1 MLHATCYMINILFS
15 NPLLFL
21 VYIAA
26 LLMAIAVHEFS
37 HAAVADYLGDPTP
50 RLQGRLKL
58 NPLVHIDKFGLL
70 FLLFFGFG
78 WGKPVQFDPY
88 NLKHPRKDAALISIA
103 GPISNFIM
111 AVILSLIL
119 RLFILFHQ
127 NILYTISSFVLIP
140 FITLNVVLGV
150 FNLLPIHPLDGF
162 KIVGGILSQDKA
174 REWYQLERYGMIFLL
189 MLIFPL
195 GRSSMLDVIIRPA
208 VSFLLQLFIPTQ
220 IPGVI

>member
-1 MLHATCYMINILFS
+1 MINILFA
-15 NPLLFL
+15 NPLLFV

-26 LLMAIAVHEFS
+26 LLIAVAVHEFS
-37 HAAVADYLGDPTP
+37 HAFVADYLGDPTP

-58 NPLVHIDKFGLL
+58 NPLVHIDQFGLL

-88 NLKHPRKDAALISIA
+88 NLKNPRKDAALISIA

-111 AVILSLIL
+111 AILLSLLIKLFSLFNQHIL
-119 RLFILFHQ
+119 I
-127 NILYTISSFVLIP
+127 TISSFVLIP
-140 FITLNVVLGV
+140 FITLNVIFGV

-162 KIVGGILSQDKA
+162 KIVGGLLPEEKA
-174 REWYQLERYGMIFLL
+174 REWHQLERYGIIFLF

-195 GRSSMLDVIIRPA
+195 GRSSMLDIIIRPA
-208 VSFLLQLFIPTQ
+208 LSFLLQFLIPLQ
-220 IPGVI
+220 IPGIV

>member
-1 MLHATCYMINILFS
+1 MLNILFS

-37 HAAVADYLGDPTP
+37 HALVADHLGDPTP

-58 NPLVHIDKFGLL
+58 NPLVHIDNFGLL

-103 GPISNFIM
+103 GPVSNFIM
-111 AVILSLIL
+111 AIGLSLIL
-119 RLFILFHQ
+119 RLFILLDQSF
-127 NILYTISSFVLIP
+127 LYTISSFVIIP
-140 FITLNVVLGV
+140 FIRLNVILGV

-162 KIVGGILSQDKA
+162 KIVGGILPEEKA
-174 REWYQLERYGMIFLL
+174 KEWYQLERYGMIFLL

-195 GRSSMLDVIIRPA
+195 GRFSMLDVIIRPA
-208 VSFLLQLFIPTQ
+208 VSFMLNMFIPSS
-220 IPGVI
+220 ISSGGII

>member
-1 MLHATCYMINILFS
+1 MINILFS

-26 LLMAIAVHEFS
+26 LLAAIAVHEFS
-37 HAAVADYLGDPTP
+37 HALVADYLGDPTP

-58 NPLVHIDKFGLL
+58 NPLVHIDKFGLI

-88 NLKHPRKDAALISIA
+88 NLKSPRRDAALISIA
-103 GPISNFIM
+103 GPISNFII
-111 AVILSLIL
+111 AIGLSLVL
-119 RLFILFHQ
+119 RLFILLDQSF
-127 NILYTISSFVLIP
+127 LYTISSFVLIP
-140 FITLNVVLGV
+140 FISLNVVLGV

-162 KIVGGILSQDKA
+162 KIVGGILPEEKA
-174 REWYQLERYGMIFLL
+174 KEWYQLERYGMIFLL

-195 GRSSMLDVIIRPA
+195 GRSSMLDLIIRP
-208 VSFLLQLFIPTQ
+208 VISFFLAFLIP
-220 IPGVI
+220 IGGEGII